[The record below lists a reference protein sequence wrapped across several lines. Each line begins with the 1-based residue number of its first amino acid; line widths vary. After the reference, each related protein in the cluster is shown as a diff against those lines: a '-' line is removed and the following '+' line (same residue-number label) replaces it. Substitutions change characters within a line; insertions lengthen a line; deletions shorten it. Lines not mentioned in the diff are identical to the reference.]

1 MKVSIVYSKWSFP
14 VGIVVTEESSVIYYM
29 FRLIVAPLLLLTS
42 LESNIMENRSSR
54 KVELLTEVKLGA

>member
-14 VGIVVTEESSVIYYM
+14 VGIVVTEGSSVIYYV